1 MRNKLP
7 GAGKKAAGFR
17 KIPSRERIFNL
28 VVIIFVAI
36 LALMP
41 TGFPVNTYPDSM
53 RAVVK
58 VLAVNNDNLLKTASF
73 AFEGEQVCQVEILN
87 GPFQGQQAP
96 AHNRFMGRLE
106 VDKSFVV
113 GDKALAVIDYTDKT
127 LRNIVMIDHYRLK
140 LESFLVGIFALFL
153 ILFAR
158 WTGAKALL
166 SFLLTVLMIWKLLVP
181 FLLKG
186 WNPII
191 ISLYFVVTATSI
203 IIFLVGG
210 LNRQAL
216 AAVLGSLSGTL
227 LTALLAMIFGHS
239 FKIHGA
245 VLPYSE
251 SLLYAGYAHLDLT
264 EILIA
269 VVFIASAGAVMDLAM
284 DIAAAVHEVAEN
296 KPDITRA
303 QAMLSGMNVGRT
315 VVGTM
320 TTTLLFAYTGG
331 YISLLMYFM
340 AQGTPVADIF
350 NLKYVSMEIMHTI
363 VGSFGLVAVAPF
375 TALASGILLTKRE
388 LSPEILVTKEGSPD
402 PGDLSVGEL
411 SLGKILYSGNRADD

>member
-1 MRNKLP
+1 MQRILLEILE
-7 GAGKKAAGFR
+7 KKAVYLK
-17 KIPSRERIFNL
+17 KIPLRELVFNL
-28 VVIIFVAI
+28 IVLIFVVI
-36 LALMP
+36 LLLLP
-41 TGFPVNTYPDSM
+41 TGFQENTYPDSM

-58 VLAVNNDNLLKTASF
+58 VLEVNNDNVSKTVSF
-73 AFEGEQVCQVEILN
+73 VFEGEQVCKVEILD
-87 GPFQGQQAP
+87 GSFKGQQTF

-106 VDKSFVV
+106 MDKSFVE
-113 GDKALAVIDYTDKT
+113 GDKALAVIDYTDQNI
-127 LRNIVMIDHYRLK
+127 RNVTMIDHYRIN
-140 LESFLVGIFALFL
+140 LESILIGIFAVFL

-166 SFLLTVLMIWKLLVP
+166 SFLMTVLMIWKLLIP
-181 FLLKG
+181 LLLKG

-203 IIFLVGG
+203 IIFMVGG
-210 LNRQAL
+210 LNRQSM

-227 LTALLAMIFGHS
+227 LTTILAIIFGHS

-251 SLLYAGYAHLDLT
+251 SLLYAGYAHLNLT
-264 EILIA
+264 QILIA

-284 DIAAAVHEVAEN
+284 DIAAAVHEVVEN

-303 QAMLSGMNVGRT
+303 EAILSGLNVGRT

-331 YISLLMYFM
+331 YISLLMFFM
-340 AQGTPVADIF
+340 AQGTPVVDIF

-375 TALASGILLTKRE
+375 TALASGILLTKR
-388 LSPEILVTKEGSPD
+388 PV
-402 PGDLSVGEL
+402 
-411 SLGKILYSGNRADD
+411 

>member
-1 MRNKLP
+1 MQRKRLETL
-7 GAGKKAAGFR
+7 KSKVTYLK
-17 KIPSRERIFNL
+17 KIPLREFVFNIS
-28 VVIIFVAI
+28 VIIFVVV
-36 LALMP
+36 LVLLP
-41 TGFPVNTYPDSM
+41 TRFQENTYSESM

-58 VLAVNNDNLLKTASF
+58 VLEVNNDNVSKTVSF
-73 AFEGEQVCQVEILN
+73 VFEGEQVCKVEILD
-87 GPFQGQQAP
+87 GPFKGQQAF

-106 VDKSFVV
+106 MDKSFTR
-113 GDKALAVIDYTDKT
+113 GDKALVVIDYTDKSI
-127 LRNIVMIDHYRLK
+127 RNVTMIDHYRIN
-140 LESFLVGIFALFL
+140 LESILIGIFAIF
-153 ILFAR
+153 IVLFAR

-166 SFLLTVLMIWKLLVP
+166 SFLMTVLMIWKLLVP
-181 FLLKG
+181 MLLKG

-203 IIFLVGG
+203 IIFMVGG
-210 LNRQAL
+210 LNRKSI
-216 AAVLGSLSGTL
+216 AAVLGSLSGTF
-227 LTALLAMIFGHS
+227 LTTILAIIFGNS

-264 EILIA
+264 QILIA

-284 DIAAAVHEVAEN
+284 DIAAAVHEVVEN
-296 KPDITRA
+296 KPDITTA
-303 QAMLSGMNVGRT
+303 EAIISGLNVGRT

-340 AQGTPVADIF
+340 AQGTPIVDIL
-350 NLKYVSMEIMHTI
+350 NLKYVSMEIMHTV

-375 TALASGILLTKRE
+375 TAVTSGILLTKK
-388 LSPEILVTKEGSPD
+388 PV
-402 PGDLSVGEL
+402 
-411 SLGKILYSGNRADD
+411 

>member
-1 MRNKLP
+1 LQKILVETLE
-7 GAGKKAAGFR
+7 KKVANLKR
-17 KIPSRERIFNL
+17 IPLRELIFNL
-28 VVIIFVAI
+28 IVITFVAI

-41 TGFPVNTYPDSM
+41 TGFQENTYSESM

-58 VLAVNNDNLLKTASF
+58 VLEVNNDNVSKTVSF
-73 AFEGEQVCQVEILN
+73 VFEGEQVCKVEILD
-87 GPFQGQQAP
+87 GPFKGQQTF

-106 VDKSFVV
+106 VDKSFTK
-113 GDKALAVIDYTDKT
+113 GDRALAVIDYTDKT
-127 LRNIVMIDHYRLK
+127 IRNVTMIDHYRIN
-140 LESFLVGIFALFL
+140 LEGILIGIFAIFL
-153 ILFAR
+153 VLFAR

-166 SFLLTVLMIWKLLVP
+166 SFLMTVLMIWKLLIP
-181 FLLKG
+181 LLLKG

-203 IIFLVGG
+203 IIFMVGG
-210 LNRQAL
+210 LNRQSI

-227 LTALLAMIFGHS
+227 LTTILAVIFGHS

-251 SLLYAGYAHLDLT
+251 SLLYAGYAHLNLT
-264 EILIA
+264 QILIA

-284 DIAAAVHEVAEN
+284 DIAAAVHEVVEN

-303 QAMLSGMNVGRT
+303 EAILSGLNVGRT

-331 YISLLMYFM
+331 YISLLMFFM
-340 AQGTPVADIF
+340 AQGTPVVDIF

-375 TALASGILLTKRE
+375 TALASGILLTKR
-388 LSPEILVTKEGSPD
+388 PV
-402 PGDLSVGEL
+402 
-411 SLGKILYSGNRADD
+411 

>member
-1 MRNKLP
+1 MQKILLETLEKN
-7 GAGKKAAGFR
+7 AAYLKR
-17 KIPSRERIFNL
+17 IPLRELIFNL
-28 VVIIFVAI
+28 IVLIFVVILVF
-36 LALMP
+36 LP
-41 TGFPVNTYPDSM
+41 TGFRENTYSESM

-58 VLAVNNDNLLKTASF
+58 VLEVNNDNVSKTVSF
-73 AFEGEQVCQVEILN
+73 VFEGEQVCKVEILD
-87 GPFQGQQAP
+87 GPFKGQQTF

-106 VDKSFVV
+106 MDKSFTER
-113 GDKALAVIDYTDKT
+113 DKALAVIDYTDKNIRNVT
-127 LRNIVMIDHYRLK
+127 LIDHYRLN
-140 LESFLVGIFALFL
+140 LESILIGIFALFL

-166 SFLLTVLMIWKLLVP
+166 SFLMTVLMIWKLLVP
-181 FLLKG
+181 LLLKG

-203 IIFLVGG
+203 IIFMVGG
-210 LNRQAL
+210 LNRQSL

-227 LTALLAMIFGHS
+227 LTTILAIIFGNN

-251 SLLYAGYAHLDLT
+251 SLLYAGYADLDLT
-264 EILIA
+264 QILIA

-284 DIAAAVHEVAEN
+284 DIAAAVHEVVEK
-296 KPDITRA
+296 KPDITKAEAIR
-303 QAMLSGMNVGRT
+303 SGLNVGRT

-340 AQGTPVADIF
+340 AQGTPVVDIF

-375 TALASGILLTKRE
+375 TALASGVLLTRR
-388 LSPEILVTKEGSPD
+388 
-402 PGDLSVGEL
+402 SV
-411 SLGKILYSGNRADD
+411 

>member
-1 MRNKLP
+1 MQKILLETLE
-7 GAGKKAAGFR
+7 KKVANLKR
-17 KIPSRERIFNL
+17 IPLRELIFNL
-28 VVIIFVAI
+28 IVITFVAI

-41 TGFPVNTYPDSM
+41 TGFQENTYSESM

-58 VLAVNNDNLLKTASF
+58 VLEVNNDNVSKTVSF
-73 AFEGEQVCQVEILN
+73 VFEGEQVCKVEILD
-87 GPFQGQQAP
+87 GPFKGQQTF

-106 VDKSFVV
+106 VDKSFTK
-113 GDKALAVIDYTDKT
+113 GDRALAVIDYTDKT
-127 LRNIVMIDHYRLK
+127 IRNVTMIDHYRIN
-140 LESFLVGIFALFL
+140 LEGILIGIFAIFL
-153 ILFAR
+153 VLFAR

-166 SFLLTVLMIWKLLVP
+166 SFLMTVLMIWKLLIP
-181 FLLKG
+181 LLLKG

-203 IIFLVGG
+203 IIFMVGG
-210 LNRQAL
+210 LNRQSI

-227 LTALLAMIFGHS
+227 LTTILAVIFGHS

-251 SLLYAGYAHLDLT
+251 SLLYAGYAHLNLT
-264 EILIA
+264 QILIA

-284 DIAAAVHEVAEN
+284 DIAAAVHEVVEN

-303 QAMLSGMNVGRT
+303 EAILSGLNVGRT

-331 YISLLMYFM
+331 YISLLMFFM
-340 AQGTPVADIF
+340 AQGTPVVDIF

-375 TALASGILLTKRE
+375 TALASGILLTKR
-388 LSPEILVTKEGSPD
+388 PV
-402 PGDLSVGEL
+402 
-411 SLGKILYSGNRADD
+411 

>member
-1 MRNKLP
+1 MQRILLETLE
-7 GAGKKAAGFR
+7 KKAAYLKR
-17 KIPSRERIFNL
+17 IPLRELIFNL
-28 VVIIFVAI
+28 IVIIFVVT
-36 LALMP
+36 LLLLP
-41 TGFPVNTYPDSM
+41 TGFQENTYPDSM

-58 VLAVNNDNLLKTASF
+58 VLEVNNDNLSKTVSF
-73 AFEGEQVCQVEILN
+73 VFEGEQVCQVEVLD
-87 GPFQGQQAP
+87 GPFKGQQAF
-96 AHNRFMGRLE
+96 AHNRFTGRLE
-106 VDKSFVV
+106 MDKSFTE
-113 GDKALAVIDYTDKT
+113 GDKALAVIDYTDQNI
-127 LRNIVMIDHYRLK
+127 RNVTMIDHYRIN
-140 LESFLVGIFALFL
+140 LESILIGIFAVFM

-166 SFLLTVLMIWKLLVP
+166 SFLMTVLMIWKLLVP
-181 FLLKG
+181 LLLKG

-203 IIFLVGG
+203 IIFMVGG
-210 LNRQAL
+210 LNRQSM

-227 LTALLAMIFGHS
+227 LTTILAIIFGNN

-264 EILIA
+264 QILIA

-284 DIAAAVHEVAEN
+284 DIAAAVHEVVEN

-303 QAMLSGMNVGRT
+303 EAIISGLNVGRT

-331 YISLLMYFM
+331 YISLLMFFM
-340 AQGTPVADIF
+340 AQGTPVVDIF

-375 TALASGILLTKRE
+375 TALASGILLTKR
-388 LSPEILVTKEGSPD
+388 PV
-402 PGDLSVGEL
+402 
-411 SLGKILYSGNRADD
+411 

>member
-1 MRNKLP
+1 MQRKLLETLKSKV
-7 GAGKKAAGFR
+7 GYLK
-17 KIPSRERIFNL
+17 KIPLREFVFNIS
-28 VVIIFVAI
+28 VIIFVVV

-41 TGFPVNTYPDSM
+41 TRFQENTYSESM

-58 VLAVNNDNLLKTASF
+58 VLEVNNDNVSKTVSF
-73 AFEGEQVCQVEILN
+73 VFEGEQVCKVEILD
-87 GPFQGQQAP
+87 GPFKGQQAF

-106 VDKSFVV
+106 MDKSFTR
-113 GDKALAVIDYTDKT
+113 GDKALVVIDYTDKSI
-127 LRNIVMIDHYRLK
+127 RNVTMIDHYRIN
-140 LESFLVGIFALFL
+140 LESILIGIFAIF
-153 ILFAR
+153 IVLFAR

-166 SFLLTVLMIWKLLVP
+166 SFLMTVLMIWKLLIP
-181 FLLKG
+181 LLLKG

-203 IIFLVGG
+203 IIFMVGG
-210 LNRQAL
+210 LNRKSI
-216 AAVLGSLSGTL
+216 AAVLGSLSGTF
-227 LTALLAMIFGHS
+227 LTTILAIIFGNS

-264 EILIA
+264 QILIA

-284 DIAAAVHEVAEN
+284 DIAAAVHEVVEN
-296 KPDITRA
+296 KPEITTA
-303 QAMLSGMNVGRT
+303 EAIISGLNVGRT

-340 AQGTPVADIF
+340 AQGTPIVDIF
-350 NLKYVSMEIMHTI
+350 NLKYVSMEIMHTV

-375 TALASGILLTKRE
+375 TAVTSGILLTKK
-388 LSPEILVTKEGSPD
+388 PV
-402 PGDLSVGEL
+402 
-411 SLGKILYSGNRADD
+411 

>member
-1 MRNKLP
+1 MQKMLLETLE
-7 GAGKKAAGFR
+7 KKAACLKR
-17 KIPSRERIFNL
+17 IPLRELIFNL
-28 VVIIFVAI
+28 IVITFVVFLV
-36 LALMP
+36 LLP
-41 TGFPVNTYPDSM
+41 SGFKENTYSDSM

-58 VLAVNNDNLLKTASF
+58 VLEVNNDKLLKRASF
-73 AFEGEQVCQVEILN
+73 VFEGEQVCNVEILD
-87 GPFQGQQAP
+87 GPFKGQQAF
-96 AHNRFMGRLE
+96 AQNRFMGRLE
-106 VDKSFVV
+106 MDKSFTK
-113 GDKALAVIDYTDKT
+113 GDKALVVIDYTDKNI
-127 LRNIVMIDHYRLK
+127 RNVTMIDHYRIN
-140 LESFLVGIFALFL
+140 LESILIGIFALFL

-166 SFLLTVLMIWKLLVP
+166 SFMMTVLMIWKLLIP
-181 FLLKG
+181 LLLKG

-191 ISLYFVVTATSI
+191 ISLFFVVTATSI
-203 IIFLVGG
+203 IIFMVGG
-210 LNRQAL
+210 LNRKSI

-227 LTALLAMIFGHS
+227 LTTILAIIFGHS

-264 EILIA
+264 QILIA

-284 DIAAAVHEVAEN
+284 DISAAVHEVVEN
-296 KPDITRA
+296 KPDITTAEAIR
-303 QAMLSGMNVGRT
+303 SGLNVGRT

-340 AQGTPVADIF
+340 AQGTPVVDIL
-350 NLKYVSMEIMHTI
+350 NLKYVSKEIMHTI

-375 TALASGILLTKRE
+375 TAVASGILLTKR
-388 LSPEILVTKEGSPD
+388 PV
-402 PGDLSVGEL
+402 
-411 SLGKILYSGNRADD
+411 

>member
-1 MRNKLP
+1 MQKILLETLEKN
-7 GAGKKAAGFR
+7 AAYLKR
-17 KIPSRERIFNL
+17 IPLRELIFNL
-28 VVIIFVAI
+28 IVLIFVVILVF
-36 LALMP
+36 LP
-41 TGFPVNTYPDSM
+41 TGFRENTYSESM

-58 VLAVNNDNLLKTASF
+58 VLEVNNDNVSKTVSF
-73 AFEGEQVCQVEILN
+73 VFEGEQVCKVEILD
-87 GPFQGQQAP
+87 GPFKGQQTF

-106 VDKSFVV
+106 MDKSFTE
-113 GDKALAVIDYTDKT
+113 GDKALAVIDYTDKNIRNVT
-127 LRNIVMIDHYRLK
+127 LIDHYRLN
-140 LESFLVGIFALFL
+140 LESILIGIFALFL

-158 WTGAKALL
+158 WTGARALL
-166 SFLLTVLMIWKLLVP
+166 SFLMTVLMIWKLLVP

-203 IIFLVGG
+203 IIFMVGG
-210 LNRQAL
+210 LNRQSL

-227 LTALLAMIFGHS
+227 LTTILAIIFGNN

-264 EILIA
+264 QILIA

-284 DIAAAVHEVAEN
+284 DIAAAVHEVVEK
-296 KPDITRA
+296 KPDITKA
-303 QAMLSGMNVGRT
+303 EAILSGLNVGRT

-340 AQGTPVADIF
+340 AQGTPVVDIF

-375 TALASGILLTKRE
+375 TALASGVLLTKR
-388 LSPEILVTKEGSPD
+388 
-402 PGDLSVGEL
+402 SV
-411 SLGKILYSGNRADD
+411 